1 MNSLIIFD
9 LDGVITSEEAYWDA
23 AGLTL
28 HELLYSPHYWNLS
41 GAKNYQPAA
50 TADESRS
57 VSRSVFPE
65 AEILALKARAI
76 NSNWDT
82 CYATACLH
90 LINLLTFL
98 KDHLPRIPQN
108 LLPLQPWEA
117 TWIAAFRNPFS
128 DNQFYMLWQSQ
139 HAYPVVDELF
149 SSPPFQGYVGL
160 ELINRFDTYASE
172 LLGIPINGVFSRY
185 SPFWSFCRDNFQE
198 WYLGDDLYT
207 QTYEHAPAQSGKPG
221 CIHFEHPLLPSEQ
234 ERATLQTLREQD
246 YTLGFATG
254 RVCQEAVYPLN
265 RYNLLSYFDDQHI
278 STYDNVERA
287 ESVLRNRGEQTL
299 LSKPHPFPFL
309 FAVDPNYQQTI
320 LQNPDSKSNHL
331 PFIIVGDSTSDILSG
346 RAAGALTIA
355 VLTGARTPEARELL
369 AQSKPDFTIEDMT
382 KLPALLADIDSLTTI
397 QKLQFTEREK
407 AERLLQLWFARHMH
421 LKVDSI
427 TLTPRAVSLNS
438 FNGFYRLHN
447 EEYFFKTHVEEQGML
462 EEYYHAELLHRS
474 GYNIVLPLQTLHE
487 KDQQM
492 VIYPVIHWPVMF
504 DLVRTIETSDTGNIG
519 DITVETVTS
528 AEQQECRR
536 LLEIYASTLAFS
548 TAEENAHAPI
558 HQLFWHRLTGGR
570 FQTFY
575 TGKQVPLPDEKNSQ
589 NLNSGILFDELL
601 AYHWTINRVPQ
612 QKTLGE
618 LVERAIHLLHPA
630 QPTCSI
636 IGHGDAHFG
645 NIFLEATSSTQT
657 SSAQAKTSVEE
668 SFVDAQFRYLYFD
681 PAFAGRHSPLLDI
694 IKPLFHNI
702 FATWLYFP
710 HDIAQALQLSVTIK
724 NKNVYIEH
732 TCALTHVRTAI
743 LQMKRQHLL
752 TPLVAHLRSQNALP
766 DDWLEFMQ
774 LALMCCPLL
783 TVNLLDA
790 QRMPAIITWLGLSQA
805 ILMGNTGIEAF

>member
-9 LDGVITSEEAYWDA
+9 LDGVITSEVAYWDA

-28 HELLYSPHYWNLS
+28 HELLYSPHYWNIS
-41 GAKNYQPAA
+41 REEHYHPAT
-50 TADESRS
+50 TADESRR

-82 CYATACLH
+82 CYATVCLH
-90 LINLLTFL
+90 LISLLALL
-98 KDHLPRIPQN
+98 KRDVQTIPQN
-108 LLPLQPWEA
+108 LLPLQPWHPDWLA
-117 TWIAAFRNPFS
+117 TFRKHLS
-128 DNQFYMLWQSQ
+128 DNQLHNLEEIQ
-139 HAYPVVDELF
+139 HAFAPVNSLIA
-149 SSPPFQGYVGL
+149 SPTFHGYVGL
-160 ELINRFDTYASE
+160 ELIKRLDGYATE

-185 SPFWSFCRDNFQE
+185 SPFWTFCRDIFQE

-207 QTYEHAPAQSGKPG
+207 HTYEHAPAQSGKPG

-234 ERATLQTLREQD
+234 ERATLQTLCKQD

-254 RVCQEAVYPLN
+254 RVSQEAVYPLKM
-265 RYNLLSYFDDQHI
+265 YDLLSYFDDQHI
-278 STYDNVERA
+278 STYDYVEQA
-287 ESVLRNRGEQTL
+287 EGVLRSRGNQTL

-309 FAVDPNYQQTI
+309 RAVDSHYQQTI
-320 LQNPDSKSNHL
+320 LQNPIPMQHPF
-331 PFIIVGDSTSDILSG
+331 PFIVVGDSTSDILG
-346 RAAGALTIA
+346 GLAAGALTIA

-369 AQSKPDFTIEDMT
+369 AQSNPDFTIDDMT
-382 KLPALLADIDSLTTI
+382 KLPALLAHLDSLTTI
-397 QKLQFTEREK
+397 QKLQFTEREQ

-421 LKVDSI
+421 LNVDSI

-438 FNGFYRLHN
+438 FNGFYRLNN
-447 EEYFFKTHVEEQGML
+447 EDYFFKTHVEEQGML

-504 DLVRTIETSDTGNIG
+504 DLVRAIETGDTARVDNMSI
-519 DITVETVTS
+519 ETVAD
-528 AEQQECRR
+528 AERQECDH
-536 LLEIYASTLAFS
+536 LLKIYGSTLAFS
-548 TAEENAHAPI
+548 TAEENACAPI

-575 TGKQVPLPDEKNSQ
+575 TGQQVFFPDEKSTQ
-589 NLNSGILFDELL
+589 IPNSGISFDELL
-601 AYHWTINRVPQ
+601 QYRWTINGIPQ
-612 QKTLGE
+612 PKTLGE
-618 LVERAIHLLHPA
+618 LAERATYLLNPA

-645 NIFLEATSSTQT
+645 NIFLESTASAQSTSSQPETDLAAAHA
-657 SSAQAKTSVEE
+657 SGNS
-668 SFVDAQFRYLYFD
+668 RYLYFD

-702 FATWLYFP
+702 FATWMYFP
-710 HDIAQALQLSVTIK
+710 HQIAQHLQVSVTIK
-724 NKNVYIEH
+724 NKNIYLEH
-732 TCALTHVRTAI
+732 TYALTPVRKAI
-743 LQMKRQHLL
+743 LQVKRDHLL

-766 DDWLEFMQ
+766 NDWMEFMQ

-790 QRMPAIITWLGLSQA
+790 QRMPAAITWLGLAQA
-805 ILMGNTGIEAF
+805 IQVGNSGIEQF